1 MSEKKLRKRAE
12 EAESKENGL
21 RETASQERVP
31 AASVPE
37 EHMHEESV
45 AEDFVQEELQIRL
58 PGRTLDVHALV
69 RERVAHILSLGQE
82 PSPSPYNAARLP
94 GFLASCL
101 NPVYLEEMNPEE
113 VRLNEMNQQEQPGE
127 ELQGERPEAAA
138 GTASSSSDPAPLLN
152 PAPLFNP
159 ALSAQELE
167 AACREY
173 IRCCTAQLMR
183 YAEPADELV
192 VESLATLGAPLTL
205 HYLLTGHIPDK
216 HTWEHGEPDEQLSE
230 FLHSVG
236 APAAGESAL
245 FCSANDYYTPG
256 EHQMSRD
263 KFGKALATRR
273 LRWNRRMERTLNA
286 EAHMAATCGAWLV
299 TPADPLW
306 PPQLNDL
313 GPARPYGLWCRGDSR
328 HLLDVASAPSVAL
341 VGSRD
346 PSIYGTEATTHLAAE
361 LARRGYTVISG
372 GAMGVD
378 IAAHRAALTQQG
390 SDLPTIAFMAGGL
403 DRLYPAQNS
412 DALNMIVDRGL
423 IMSEVSVGNTPTRW
437 RFLERN
443 RLIAALAR
451 HTIVVEA
458 RWRSGAL
465 NTARHAMEIGRT
477 LWAVPGQIN
486 SPNSVGTN
494 RLLRDGL
501 AQTLTEAADILEYDA
516 AAGFE
521 LGTEHESEWDQAA
534 SSSAL
539 DELTERQGRVWD
551 DLSPRSYRGV
561 DEIAAA
567 LGLSARD
574 VMADLFHLGRCGL
587 AESSGT
593 SWRKVRPAAAA

>member
-12 EAESKENGL
+12 EAELKDKGL
-21 RETASQERVP
+21 RETASEEH
-31 AASVPE
+31 VPE
-37 EHMHEESV
+37 EHTPEESA

-101 NPVYLEEMNPEE
+101 NPVYLEDPVYLEEMHRE
-113 VRLNEMNQQEQPGE
+113 EQPGE
-127 ELQGERPEAAA
+127 EPQSEGLQGERPEAAA
-138 GTASSSSDPAPLLN
+138 GTASSGPH

-159 ALSAQELE
+159 ELSAEELE

-173 IRCCTAQLMR
+173 VRCCTAQLMR

-192 VESLATLGAPLTL
+192 VESLTSLGAPLTL
-205 HYLLTGHIPDK
+205 HYLLTGHIPDE

-236 APAAGESAL
+236 ASAEGESAL
-245 FCSANDYYTPG
+245 FSSANGYYTPG

-328 HLLDVASAPSVAL
+328 HLLDLASAPSVAL

-372 GAMGVD
+372 GAMGID

-412 DALNMIVDRGL
+412 DVLNMIVDRGL

-465 NTARHAMEIGRT
+465 NTARHALEIGRT

-521 LGTEHESEWDQAA
+521 LGTEHESEWDRAA

>member
-12 EAESKENGL
+12 EAELKDNGL
-21 RETASQERVP
+21 RETAPDER
-31 AASVPE
+31 VPE
-37 EHMHEESV
+37 EHVPEERTPEESA
-45 AEDFVQEELQIRL
+45 AEVSVQEELQIRL
-58 PGRTLDVHALV
+58 PGRTLDAHALV
-69 RERVAHILSLGQE
+69 RGRVAHILSLGHE

-101 NPVYLEEMNPEE
+101 NPVYLDEPVYLEEM
-113 VRLNEMNQQEQPGE
+113 RLEEMNQQEH
-127 ELQGERPEAAA
+127 QGEHPEPAA
-138 GTASSSSDPAPLLN
+138 GTASSSSDPV
-152 PAPLFNP
+152 PLFNP
-159 ALSAQELE
+159 ALSAEQVE

-192 VESLATLGAPLTL
+192 VESLTTLGAPLTL
-205 HYLLTGHIPDK
+205 HYLLTGHIPDE
-216 HTWEHGEPDEQLSE
+216 HTWEHGEPDTQLSE

-236 APAAGESAL
+236 APAEGESAL
-245 FCSANDYYTPG
+245 FCSANGYYTPG

-313 GPARPYGLWCRGDSR
+313 GPDRPYGLWCRGDSR
-328 HLLDVASAPSVAL
+328 HLLDLASAPSVAL

-372 GAMGVD
+372 GAMGID

-516 AAGFE
+516 VAGFE
-521 LGTEHESEWDQAA
+521 LGTEHESEWDRAV

-593 SWRKVRPAAAA
+593 SWRKVRPATAA

>member
-12 EAESKENGL
+12 EAELKENGL
-21 RETASQERVP
+21 KETAPEERVP
-31 AASVPE
+31 KEHVLE
-37 EHMHEESV
+37 ERA

-58 PGRTLDVHALV
+58 PGHTLDVHALV

-101 NPVYLEEMNPEE
+101 NPVYLEEMRLEE
-113 VRLNEMNQQEQPGE
+113 RNQQELSREEQPGE
-127 ELQGERPEAAA
+127 GLQSEALQRERPEAPA
-138 GTASSSSDPAPLLN
+138 GTTTPAGT
-152 PAPLFNP
+152 APLFNP

-192 VESLATLGAPLTL
+192 VESLTTLGAPLTL
-205 HYLLTGHIPDK
+205 HYLLTGHIPDE

-236 APAAGESAL
+236 ASAEGESTL
-245 FCSANDYYTPG
+245 FFSANDYYTPG

-263 KFGKALATRR
+263 KFGKVLATRR

-328 HLLDVASAPSVAL
+328 HLLDLASAPSVAL

-372 GAMGVD
+372 GAMGID

-521 LGTEHESEWDQAA
+521 LGTEHESEWDRAA